1 MQETIT
7 REMPIAQIVDKHPE
21 TVPVFLAHGLMC
33 FGCRSAQSESLEE
46 GAASHGIG
54 IDALLE
60 DLNDAVNE
68 QTGSKKRA
76 RGG

>member
-7 REMPIAQIVDKHPE
+7 REMPIAQVVAKHPE

-33 FGCRSAQSESLEE
+33 FGCSSAQSESLEE

-54 IDALLE
+54 VDALLR
-60 DLNDAVNE
+60 DLNDAVIE
-68 QTGSKKRA
+68 QAGGKKRA
-76 RGG
+76 HGG